1 MKESIKR
8 RLERLEETPE
18 DNLLAMMKL
27 DRPVLA
33 GSAKHAAAIAE
44 GRDVHV
50 FYPDPDEPVPENP
63 IL

>member
-27 DRPVLA
+27 DAPVIA
-33 GSAKHAAAIAE
+33 GTPEHAAAIAE
-44 GRDVHV
+44 GRLDVV
-50 FYPDPDEPVPENP
+50 VLYTDEAGPPKPV
-63 IL
+63 L